1 MINFYGVKK
10 YKDKFCV
17 YKCNHWLTEGK
28 NLHYSD
34 KYKEQ
39 MMFDNKTDAIKKA
52 NELNAILM
60 KKHQEKIAKRKKN
73 IDNIK
78 KQLKN
83 IFNKVKTK
91 LKRILK

>member
-39 MMFDNKTDAIKKA
+39 MMFDKKSDAIKKA
-52 NELNAILM
+52 NELNSILINR
-60 KKHQEKIAKRKKN
+60 HQEKINKRKKT
-73 IDNIK
+73 IYNIK
-78 KQLKN
+78 KKLNN
-83 IFNKVKTK
+83 ILDKIK